1 MLQLNAEYL
10 KEQEERIKREK
21 LEREELIKAGKDPDK
36 KKRNVKKRIKGVL
49 GKDPDKKRRNVKMR
63 VLRVC
68 KDPEKRGGIQEE
80 NQVCVK
86 LGHRTL
92 KYFELF

>member
-1 MLQLNAEYL
+1 
-10 KEQEERIKREK
+10 
-21 LEREELIKAGKDPDK
+21 
-36 KKRNVKKRIKGVL
+36 
-49 GKDPDKKRRNVKMR
+49 MR